1 MKHSLAQIARVMM
14 TSRKELRSRPH
25 PGDGANTYAFFDD
38 RIRNFIR
45 LAFTEGH
52 SVESIMDYIDRSET
66 MVTHAL
72 RMTCMDMYGGEY
84 GRSLVQIHHQ
94 MVGLKPC

>member
-14 TSRKELRSRPH
+14 TTHKELRSRPH
-25 PGDGANTYAFFDD
+25 RRLAMNTHAFFDD

>member
-1 MKHSLAQIARVMM
+1 MGMRTLDAIAASIG
-14 TSRKELRSRPH
+14 TDQEELRAEYGQFVPH
-25 PGDGANTYAFFDD
+25 
-38 RIRNFIR
+38 IRNFIR

-84 GRSLVQIHHQ
+84 GRTLAQIHHQ
-94 MVGLKPC
+94 MVGLKAC

>member
-25 PGDGANTYAFFDD
+25 SGDGPNTYAFFDD
-38 RIRNFIR
+38 RIRCFIN

-52 SVESIMDYIDRSET
+52 SVESIMAYIDRSET
-66 MVTHAL
+66 MVTHVL
-72 RMTCMDMYGGEY
+72 RMECLDMYGGEY
-84 GRSLVQIHHQ
+84 GRTLAQIHHQ
-94 MVGLKPC
+94 MVGLKAC

>member
-1 MKHSLAQIARVMM
+1 MGMRTLDAIAASIG
-14 TSRKELRSRPH
+14 TDQEELRAEYGQFVP
-25 PGDGANTYAFFDD
+25 
-38 RIRNFIR
+38 RIRCFIR

-84 GRSLVQIHHQ
+84 GRTLAD
-94 MVGLKPC
+94 LRRDLR